1 MVYIQRYT
9 ILTARRAVQ
18 DPCQQNARVRA
29 LVCQEVML
37 KWPPPQYSLR
47 ADLGMTESFL
57 TYVTEKSLFWEL
69 FLRLKTENQD
79 ETMWFKPHFQPFF
92 SVVYGRGGGNT
103 GKHRTFSFC
112 FPDENVLITG
122 VGCQCEH
129 VTDEEGSGSGR
140 ILTKGSS
147 LSKILV
153 LS

>member
-29 LVCQEVML
+29 LVSQEVML
-37 KWPPPQYSLR
+37 KWPPPQDSLR

-79 ETMWFKPHFQPFF
+79 ETM
-92 SVVYGRGGGNT
+92 
-103 GKHRTFSFC
+103 
-112 FPDENVLITG
+112 
-122 VGCQCEH
+122 
-129 VTDEEGSGSGR
+129 
-140 ILTKGSS
+140 
-147 LSKILV
+147 
-153 LS
+153 